1 MAEKRTTKK
10 RAKRKNRKPD
20 PLKVEFSLRGKGKI
34 PTEKEAI
41 AIFLVWAEQNKLP
54 PGMKIAWVRWQNPG
68 RRNVHLRN
76 WRNATTPNEIE
87 EARRTLRLGGWLR
100 TARISIAEVR
110 NNSPFGKPLPD
121 SVRLRRKRKP
131 RAKHRRVNARSKDA
145 GAKTKK
151 RRVSQNKKGLASR
164 RKNKRKAKS
173 R

>member
-1 MAEKRTTKK
+1 
-10 RAKRKNRKPD
+10 
-20 PLKVEFSLRGKGKI
+20 VEFSLRGKGKI

-41 AIFLVWAEQNKLP
+41 AIFLLWAEKDKLP
-54 PGMKIAWVRWQNPG
+54 PGMRIAWVRWQNPA

-76 WRNATTPNEIE
+76 WRTATTPGEIE
-87 EARRTLRLGGWLR
+87 EARTSLRLGGWLR
-100 TARISIAEVR
+100 TARISVAEIR

-131 RAKHRRVNARSKDA
+131 SAKRGRVNARPKNA

-151 RRVSQNKKGLASR
+151 RRVSQNKKGMASS
-164 RKNKRKAKS
+164 RKNKRKTKS